1 MGIIRRPLQ
10 AALMPAIL
18 VVRFVG
24 LTARHAWQLELS
36 RVAQGRRGLLRISRR
51 VSRGAG
57 VAAPVVVEG
66 DAETGLSTPWRPG
79 EVAIVK
85 TGGSPVPDTDET
97 LASEKMASLG
107 ASDKVAASSSP
118 VSAASAAHTG
128 HTFDREL
135 AAGMP
140 PTPLAVI
147 SSVSVLAPPTPA
159 PIAAA
164 AAAAAPAAYTCNPAL
179 EDGRGGGGD
188 GDGDDDPALPASRL
202 HTWAAEADVSPTSSR
217 APAPWLDALLIRFR
231 LYTWR
236 GQLWLLSV
244 WLSPWLL
251 YYVIQLFLVEPLR
264 NPNAYGCRFQLYDN
278 IFFVVASFS
287 YVGLLP
293 PLLWRIRNSPDSLGL
308 RAELLLQLLFW
319 PPHLLLLLYGVWR
332 GRGAAGVHSVMLT
345 SCSFAPHIH
354 AQENS
359 RQRLK

>member
-1 MGIIRRPLQ
+1 
-10 AALMPAIL
+10 MPAIL

-36 RVAQGRRGLLRISRR
+36 RVAQGRRGLLRISQR
-51 VSRGAG
+51 VSRG
-57 VAAPVVVEG
+57 AAPVVVEG
-66 DAETGLSTPWRPG
+66 DAETGLSTPWRQG
-79 EVAIVK
+79 EVAVVK
-85 TGGSPVPDTDET
+85 TGGSPVPDPDET

-118 VSAASAAHTG
+118 ISAASAAHT
-128 HTFDREL
+128 FDREL
-135 AAGMP
+135 AVGVP

-159 PIAAA
+159 PSAAA
-164 AAAAAPAAYTCNPAL
+164 AVVAAPAAYTCNAAL
-179 EDGRGGGGD
+179 QEDVRGGGDGGGGD
-188 GDGDDDPALPASRL
+188 CDDPALPASRL

-217 APAPWLDALLIRFR
+217 VPAPWLDALLIRFR

-251 YYVIQLFLVEPLR
+251 FYVIQLFLVEPLR
-264 NPNAYGCRFQLYDN
+264 NPNAYGCRFLLYDN
-278 IFFVVASFS
+278 IFFVVACFS

-319 PPHLLLLLYGVWR
+319 PPHLLLLLYGAWR
-332 GRGAAGVHSVMLT
+332 GRGAAGVRSVMLT
-345 SCSFAPHIH
+345 PSPLAPHIH